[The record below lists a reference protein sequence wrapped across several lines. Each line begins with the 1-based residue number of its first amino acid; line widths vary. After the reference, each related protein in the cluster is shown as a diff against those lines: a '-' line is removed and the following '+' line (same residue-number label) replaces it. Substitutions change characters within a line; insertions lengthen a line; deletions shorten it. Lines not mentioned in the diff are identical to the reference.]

1 MRAPPAEAAYGQ
13 SAQIGKFAGVG
24 MNRRTACLS
33 GFGGGARELDDKVR
47 RRGPPALLLRAF
59 PAEADEGSL
68 SIAHDDPRVR
78 AADEVTAMRR
88 P

>member
-1 MRAPPAEAAYGQ
+1 
-13 SAQIGKFAGVG
+13 

-33 GFGGGARELDDKVR
+33 GFGGELELDDKVAGEVLR
-47 RRGPPALLLRAF
+47 LYFSALFPP
-59 PAEADEGSL
+59 EADEGSL